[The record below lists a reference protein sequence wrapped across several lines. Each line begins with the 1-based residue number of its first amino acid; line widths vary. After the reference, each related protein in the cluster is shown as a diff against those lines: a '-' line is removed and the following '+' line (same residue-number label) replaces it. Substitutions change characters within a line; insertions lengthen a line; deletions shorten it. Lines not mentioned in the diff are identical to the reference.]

1 MELWFATAVPP
12 SAIGVCGPPIV
23 ARSISSTAFGL
34 VDALTAAFAIGLA
47 LVHVF
52 AGRLRFLEAIP
63 RSRWLS
69 MAGGVSVAYV
79 FVHLLPE
86 VGAAAAAI
94 DESGTVLATVDR
106 HIYLVTLAGFV
117 AFYGLERFA
126 MIGTEADGGDVAGT
140 EANGGTVAETDTDG
154 GNVAET
160 DTDGGEPERTPDGV
174 FWVHAGSFAAYNA
187 LVGYLLVHREEPGVT
202 SLAFFVVA
210 MALHFVV
217 NDFGLREHHGRIY
230 HRYGRWLLA
239 AAVLL
244 GVTVGYATPVSE
256 FVLALLLA
264 FLGGGIVL
272 NVIKEELPS
281 ERRSRFGSFVVGAA
295 GYSLLLLAA

>member
-1 MELWFATAVPP
+1 MELWSATAGQP
-12 SAIGVCGPPIV
+12 SPIDIL
-23 ARSISSTAFGL
+23 STSSAAFGI
-34 VDALTAAFAIGLA
+34 VDALTATFAIGLA

-69 MAGGVSVAYV
+69 VAGGVSVAYI

-106 HIYLVTLAGFV
+106 HVYLVTLAGFV
-117 AFYGLERFA
+117 VFYGLERFA
-126 MIGTEADGGDVAGT
+126 VIGTDADDATGTETDGGD
-140 EANGGTVAETDTDG
+140 
-154 GNVAET
+154 
-160 DTDGGEPERTPDGV
+160 EPERSPDDV
-174 FWVHAGSFAAYNA
+174 FWVHASSFAAYNA
-187 LVGYLLVHREEPGVT
+187 LIGYLLVHREEPGVA
-202 SLAFFVVA
+202 SLTFFFVA

-244 GVTVGYATPVSE
+244 GATVGYVTPVSE

-264 FLGGGIVL
+264 FLGGGVIL

-281 ERRSRFGSFVVGAA
+281 KRRSRFWAFAVGAA
-295 GYSLLLLAA
+295 AYTLLLLAA

>member
-1 MELWFATAVPP
+1 MTLCPTIETVGSVSANAFLAAVGGGTVVNALAGVFA
-12 SAIGVCGPPIV
+12 
-23 ARSISSTAFGL
+23 F
-34 VDALTAAFAIGLA
+34 GLA

-52 AGRLRFLEAIP
+52 ADRLRFLEAIP

-86 VGAAAAAI
+86 VGAAASAI

-106 HIYLVTLAGFV
+106 HVYLVTLAGFV

-126 MIGTEADGGDVAGT
+126 VIGTDADDATGTGTDAAGDDA
-140 EANGGTVAETDTDG
+140 DR
-154 GNVAET
+154 
-160 DTDGGEPERTPDGV
+160 EPSGV

-187 LVGYLLVHREEPGVT
+187 LVGYLLVHREESGVA
-202 SLAFFVVA
+202 SLTVFFLA

-239 AAVLL
+239 VAVLFGL
-244 GVTVGYATPVSE
+244 VVGYLTPVSE
-256 FVLALLLA
+256 FALAVLLA

-281 ERRSRFGSFVVGAA
+281 ERRSRFWAFVVGAT
-295 GYSLLLLAA
+295 GYSLLLLAV

>member
-1 MELWFATAVPP
+1 MSANAFPAAV
-12 SAIGVCGPPIV
+12 AGGTV
-23 ARSISSTAFGL
+23 
-34 VDALTAAFAIGLA
+34 VDALAGVFAIGLA

-86 VGAAAAAI
+86 VGAAASAI

-106 HIYLVTLAGFV
+106 HVYLVTLAGFV

-126 MIGTEADGGDVAGT
+126 VIGTDADEATGAGT
-140 EANGGTVAETDTDG
+140 DG
-154 GNVAET
+154 SDEL
-160 DTDGGEPERTPDGV
+160 EPTPEGV

-187 LVGYLLVHREEPGVT
+187 LVGYLLVHREESGVAGLT
-202 SLAFFVVA
+202 VFVVA

-239 AAVLL
+239 GAVLFGL
-244 GVTVGYATPVSE
+244 VVGSLTPVSE
-256 FVLALLLA
+256 FALAVLLA
-264 FLGGGIVL
+264 FLAGGIVL

-281 ERRSRFGSFVVGAA
+281 ERRSRFWAFVVGTA
-295 GYSLLLLAA
+295 GYSLLLLAV

>member
-1 MELWFATAVPP
+1 M
-12 SAIGVCGPPIV
+12 GPWPIV
-23 ARSISSTAFGL
+23 DVVGPVSAGALSAAFGDRSG
-34 VDALTAAFAIGLA
+34 VTALAAAFAIGLA
-47 LVHVF
+47 LVHVV

-94 DESGTVLATVDR
+94 DESGTVLAAVDR
-106 HIYLVTLAGFV
+106 HVYLVTLAGFV

-126 MIGTEADGGDVAGT
+126 VIGTGADDAPGSEPDAGD
-140 EANGGTVAETDTDG
+140 D
-154 GNVAET
+154 
-160 DTDGGEPERTPDGV
+160 PERTPDGV
-174 FWVHAGSFAAYNA
+174 FGVHAGSVAAYTA
-187 LVGYLLVHREEPGVT
+187 LVGYLLLHREESGVV
-202 SLAFFVVA
+202 SLTLFFVA

-239 AAVLL
+239 AAVVL
-244 GVTVGYATPVSE
+244 GFVAGVATSASE
-256 FVLALLLA
+256 FVVALLLA
-264 FLGGGIVL
+264 FLGGGVVL

-281 ERRSRFGSFVVGAA
+281 ERRSRFRAFVAGVA
-295 GYSLLLLAA
+295 GYTLLLLAI